1 MISKKKGIKLVG
13 SCFLVS
19 TIFHLVQKEIGVEWL
34 LYFSMSNNLMPFNL
48 SAAAVGGGVV
58 PEPPRPDQAQA
69 DGGGLRVPQALVRA
83 AGRGEPPPQ
92 VL

>member
-1 MISKKKGIKLVG
+1 MLLQNAMADRSVARSPISIAEAEGG
-13 SCFLVS
+13 AGE
-19 TIFHLVQKEIGVEWL
+19 QPG
-34 LYFSMSNNLMPFNL
+34 P
-48 SAAAVGGGVV
+48 AAAAGGGVV

>member
-1 MISKKKGIKLVG
+1 MA
-13 SCFLVS
+13 
-19 TIFHLVQKEIGVEWL
+19 T
-34 LYFSMSNNLMPFNL
+34 YFCMSNNLMPFNL

-83 AGRGEPPPQ
+83 AGRGEPPSTAPGTLIRKQ
-92 VL
+92 NHLESARIS

>member
-1 MISKKKGIKLVG
+1 
-13 SCFLVS
+13 
-19 TIFHLVQKEIGVEWL
+19 
-34 LYFSMSNNLMPFNL
+34 MSNNLMPFNL

-83 AGRGEPPPQ
+83 ASRGEPPPQ